1 MAINQI
7 TTLLFWMMALT
18 SAVTITACTQV
29 EGQFQ
34 PSVHTVSY
42 TSGPTEA
49 TERIDG
55 VSMVGSPQPI
65 SDVAFADI
73 KNLGAEWV
81 ALLPYAFGSQ
91 SSSELHWNNARQWW
105 GETKK
110 GLMEESVMA
119 RKHGLKLMV
128 KPQIWFHHGYYTGDF
143 VLDKEEDWKVFEQK
157 YEDFILDFAHLADTI
172 KAEMFC
178 IGTELKLFVQERPAF
193 WMQLI
198 SKVRKVY
205 HGQLTYAGNWD
216 NYSRIPFYSQLD
228 WIGIDAYFP
237 LSESKTPSVSELV
250 KSWEPIV
257 AEIQKV
263 VQKHKKPVIFTEYGY
278 KSVDFAAARPWEH
291 RSVESVNLEAQK
303 NGYEALFRVFS
314 QKPWF
319 GGGFL
324 WNWYPNH
331 AKAGGSQNKD
341 FTPQNKPA
349 QETTQK
355 WFKPQQ

>member
-1 MAINQI
+1 MANIQFP
-7 TTLLFWMMALT
+7 TLLIWVMGLLGI
-18 SAVTITACTQV
+18 ITLPACTHVDGQYQPTV
-29 EGQFQ
+29 NTISFDEGI
-34 PSVHTVSY
+34 TD
-42 TSGPTEA
+42 A
-49 TERIDG
+49 KERIEG
-55 VSMVGSPQPI
+55 VSIVGSPKPVT
-65 SDVAFADI
+65 DAAFGEI
-73 KNLGAEWV
+73 KKIGAEWV

-105 GETKK
+105 GETKR

-143 VLDKEEDWKVFEQK
+143 VLEKEEDWKVWEQK
-157 YEDFILDFAHLADTI
+157 YEAFILDYAQLADTI
-172 KAEMFC
+172 NAEMFC

-198 SKVRKVY
+198 SKVRNIY
-205 HGQLTYAGNWD
+205 SGQLTYAGNWD
-216 NYSRIPFYSQLD
+216 NYARIPFYSQLD

-237 LSESKTPSVSELV
+237 LSESRTPSVSELE
-250 KSWEPIV
+250 KGWQPIV
-257 AEIQKV
+257 EEIEKV
-263 VQKHKKPVIFTEYGY
+263 VKKHKKPVIFTEYGY

-291 RSVESVNLEAQK
+291 RSGESVNLEAQQ
-303 NGYEALFRVFS
+303 NGYEALFKVFS

-331 AKAGGSQNKD
+331 AQAGGSVDKD

-349 QETTQK
+349 QKTTQK
-355 WFKPQQ
+355 WYNPQD